1 MLNGNPQR
9 TNKFPVMLQIFQ
21 QFTGINLFV
30 QFLSSMFANQLMYPI
45 QLGLLL
51 AAVCGTWFF
60 ITSVISVIGIDS
72 YFGRRTLTMVGAAG
86 MCICMII
93 LTVLHYIATQK
104 AHHAM
109 SAFLFLYTAFFAVGW
124 QGMSWLWAV
133 ELIPLSIRGP
143 ANALST
149 AVNWLANFCVVITC
163 PVMFTN
169 ITWKTYV
176 TYAVINAVIVPS
188 IYFFYPE
195 TGSRSLE
202 EVDLLFES
210 ATAQG
215 NPWFSVVNIAKKEP
229 RWFDVDGEKTE
240 SYSNSNGE
248 STQPSTEPYSL
259 NEKATKPAGPLG
271 SGSSDGNQ
279 V

>member
-1 MLNGNPQR
+1 
-9 TNKFPVMLQIFQ
+9 MLQIFQ
-21 QFTGINLFV
+21 QFTGINLFI
-30 QFLSSMFANQLMYPI
+30 QFLGSMFAQQLTYPDK
-45 QLGLLL
+45 LALLL
-51 AAVCGTWFF
+51 AATCCTFF
-60 ITSVISVIGIDS
+60 FVSSVISVVGIDS
-72 YFGRRTLTMVGAAG
+72 YFGRRTLTMVGASG
-86 MCICMII
+86 MCICMIVLAI
-93 LTVLHYIATQK
+93 LS
-104 AHHAM
+104 HASTPNAFHGM
-109 SAFLFLYTAFFAVGW
+109 SAFLFIYVAFFAVGW

-163 PVMFTN
+163 PYMFLN
-169 ITWKTYV
+169 ITYKTYV

-202 EVDLLFES
+202 EVDLLFEN

-215 NPWFSVVNIAKKEP
+215 NPWLSVVKIAKKEP
-229 RWFDVDGEKTE
+229 RWFDTEGEKTE
-240 SYSNSNGE
+240 EYSSSGQY
-248 STQPSTEPYSL
+248 TDPSTEPYSIT
-259 NEKATKPAGPLG
+259 EKPAKAVGPLG
-271 SGSSDGNQ
+271 SGSSNGNG